1 MGYVLMLLFVLAA
14 VGLPY
19 CLLHAV
25 RAIHEEDKDG
35 RELFTALSCVCAGYL
50 AVFVVLLICDIL

>member
-1 MGYVLMLLFVLAA
+1 MEYFLMFLLIPAA

-19 CLLHAV
+19 GMLHAV

-50 AVFVVLLICDIL
+50 AVFVVIFLLDIL

>member
-19 CLLHAV
+19 CMLHAV
-25 RAIHEEDKDG
+25 KAIHDEDKDG
-35 RELFTALSCVCAGYL
+35 RELFTTLSCVRAGYL
-50 AVFVVLLICDIL
+50 AVFACVLILDL